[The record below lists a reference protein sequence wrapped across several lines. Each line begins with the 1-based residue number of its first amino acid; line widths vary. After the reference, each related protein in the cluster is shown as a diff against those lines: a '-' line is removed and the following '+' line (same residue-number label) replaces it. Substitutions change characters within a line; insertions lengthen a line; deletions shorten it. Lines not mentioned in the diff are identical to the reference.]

1 MMNAN
6 RFRTALL
13 LGLLMVL
20 SLCISGVTYALAAE
34 DDKRVYDEAGLLTS
48 DEYEAL
54 EAMIIEYDR
63 TAKAEIFILT
73 HNDSKAVYPERYIE
87 DFEDRMPAADRIY
100 FLYDV
105 YRGEIFIEGY
115 GTAETYIH
123 SKRIDKIFDQM
134 EDDLRAGNYYDAF
147 ETYIKMVTAYM
158 NDDSEINRDHDYS
171 YSSSSDPNYSNTYD
185 YDSYYEDDKQHD
197 YASYYEDEGNR
208 QVKAFLTNPLVQ
220 LVASL
225 IIGAIAVSVMA
236 YHSGG
241 RMTVQGNDY
250 LDRSRSGL
258 IGRRDIYL
266 RTTITKIRKPTQN
279 SGSGGN
285 RSGGFNAGG
294 FRGGVSGGG
303 RSHSSGGRKL

>member
-1 MMNAN
+1 MNIM

-13 LGLLMVL
+13 YGLLFVL
-20 SLCISGVTYALAAE
+20 SFAICGATYAYAAE
-34 DDKRVYDEAGLLTS
+34 DERRIYDKAGLLTAS
-48 DEYEAL
+48 EYEEL
-54 EAMIIEYDR
+54 EAMCLEYEE

-73 HNDSKAVYPERYIE
+73 HNNSNTVSPESYIE
-87 DFEDRMPAADRIY
+87 DFEDRMPAADRVY

-134 EDDLRAGNYYDAF
+134 VDDLRAGNYYDAF
-147 ETYIKMVTAYM
+147 ATYIKLAAAYM
-158 NDDSEINRDHDYS
+158 NDDSEINTDHDYS
-171 YSSSSDPNYSNTYD
+171 YNYSSDPNYSNTYD
-185 YDSYYEDDKQHD
+185 YEDRNYGD
-197 YASYYEDEGNR
+197 AGSR
-208 QVKAFLTNPLVQ
+208 QAKSFLTNPLVQ
-220 LVASL
+220 MIAALF
-225 IIGAIAVSVMA
+225 IGAIVVTAMA

-241 RMTVQGNDY
+241 VMTVRGDDY

-266 RTTITKIRKPTQN
+266 RTTITRVRKPTQN
-279 SGSGGN
+279 TSSGS

-294 FRGGVSGGG
+294 FRGGVSAGG